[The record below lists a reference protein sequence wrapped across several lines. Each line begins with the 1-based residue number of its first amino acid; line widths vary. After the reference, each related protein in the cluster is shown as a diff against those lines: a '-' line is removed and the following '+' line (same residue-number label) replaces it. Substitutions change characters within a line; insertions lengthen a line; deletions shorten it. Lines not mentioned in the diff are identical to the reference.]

1 MRLSQI
7 RHFISVVENGSIG
20 RAAQKLGNSQP
31 GITKSIKMLEAE
43 LQVPLLRR
51 TTRGAVPT
59 AYGKALYSRA
69 HVAQSELQR
78 AEQEIRVLSGERGG
92 SVAMGFGPVAAAV
105 IIPAAVGEFR
115 RHFPQVRLRLL
126 EGLAHII
133 LPLVLDE
140 TLDFAI
146 APGIS
151 KHDSRLRFR
160 PVFHFERVVVGRRD
174 HPLARSRSIKRLMDA
189 AWLSMEPQGMLE
201 QAFAVLG
208 ISSPHAVVQAD
219 SGTAALWLLH
229 STDMLAVIPRPML
242 KATSA
247 ILQEIVLEERFSP
260 FTAGIYTRSD
270 SLPGRAAAALAKMVV
285 AAGKQVAEQSRKERL
300 STT

>member
-1 MRLSQI
+1 VRLSQI

-20 RAAQKLGNSQP
+20 RAAKELGHSQP

-69 HVAQSELQR
+69 HVAQSELRR
-78 AEQEIRVLSGERGG
+78 AEQEIRALSGEKGG
-92 SVAMGFGPVAAAV
+92 SVAMGFGPVAAAL
-105 IIPAAVGEFR
+105 IIPAAVGVFR
-115 RHFPQVRLRLL
+115 RQFPQVSLRLL
-126 EGLAHII
+126 EGLAHIN

-146 APGIS
+146 APGLPAYRR
-151 KHDSRLRFR
+151 DSRLRFR
-160 PVFHFERVVVGRRD
+160 SVFHFERVVVGRRD
-174 HPLARSRSIKRLMDA
+174 HPLAKSQSIRRLMDA
-189 AWLSMEPQGMLE
+189 TWLTIEPQGMLE
-201 QAFAVLG
+201 QAFATMG
-208 ISSPHAVVQAD
+208 ISSPQPVVQAD

-229 STDMLAVIPRPML
+229 GSDMLAVIPRPL
-242 KATSA
+242 LGTTNAV
-247 ILQEIVLEERFSP
+247 LQEIMLEERFPP

-270 SLPGRAAAALAKMVV
+270 SPPGRAAAALAKIVLAEGKDV
-285 AAGKQVAEQSRKERL
+285 ARRSRKGRL
-300 STT
+300 